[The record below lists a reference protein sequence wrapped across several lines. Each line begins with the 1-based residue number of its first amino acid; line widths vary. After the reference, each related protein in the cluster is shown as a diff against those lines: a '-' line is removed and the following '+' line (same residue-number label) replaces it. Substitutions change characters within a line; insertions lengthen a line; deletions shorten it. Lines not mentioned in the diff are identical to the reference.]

1 MTTGELSS
9 MIAYAMNILNC
20 LMMLLQVLVMINMA
34 RASCERIIEV
44 SDEES
49 SLKNGREPIYE
60 MQNGASLSRRQRQ
73 LLSIACAAVANLPV
87 MILDEATSSI
97 DIRTEVLVQQG
108 MDNLMRGRTTYVI
121 AH

>member
-1 MTTGELSS
+1 
-9 MIAYAMNILNC
+9 
-20 LMMLLQVLVMINMA
+20 
-34 RASCERIIEV
+34 
-44 SDEES
+44 
-49 SLKNGREPIYE
+49 
-60 MQNGASLSRRQRQ
+60 MQNGASLSRRQSQ

>member
-1 MTTGELSS
+1 
-9 MIAYAMNILNC
+9 MIAYTMNILNC
-20 LMMLLQVLVMINMA
+20 LMMLLQVFVMINMA

-60 MQNGASLSRRQRQ
+60 MQNRASLSRRQRQ

>member
-1 MTTGELSS
+1 

-87 MILDEATSSI
+87 MILRWKQLLRLILGQKCLFSKEWI
-97 DIRTEVLVQQG
+97 I
-108 MDNLMRGRTTYVI
+108 
-121 AH
+121 

>member
-1 MTTGELSS
+1 
-9 MIAYAMNILNC
+9 
-20 LMMLLQVLVMINMA
+20 
-34 RASCERIIEV
+34 
-44 SDEES
+44 
-49 SLKNGREPIYE
+49 

-73 LLSIACAAVANLPV
+73 LFSIACEVENLPV
-87 MILDEATSSI
+87 MSLDESTYSI

>member
-1 MTTGELSS
+1 
-9 MIAYAMNILNC
+9 
-20 LMMLLQVLVMINMA
+20 
-34 RASCERIIEV
+34 
-44 SDEES
+44 
-49 SLKNGREPIYE
+49 

-73 LLSIACAAVANLPV
+73 LLSIACAAVANLPD

>member
-1 MTTGELSS
+1 
-9 MIAYAMNILNC
+9 
-20 LMMLLQVLVMINMA
+20 
-34 RASCERIIEV
+34 
-44 SDEES
+44 
-49 SLKNGREPIYE
+49 

-73 LLSIACAAVANLPV
+73 LLSIACAAVANLPD

-121 AH
+121 AY

>member
-1 MTTGELSS
+1 
-9 MIAYAMNILNC
+9 
-20 LMMLLQVLVMINMA
+20 
-34 RASCERIIEV
+34 
-44 SDEES
+44 
-49 SLKNGREPIYE
+49 

-87 MILDEATSSI
+87 MILDESTSSI

>member
-1 MTTGELSS
+1 MTTGDLSS

-73 LLSIACAAVANLPV
+73 LLSIVANLPV

>member
-1 MTTGELSS
+1 MSPVYGRDMAGPTAVLKSVSRMKDSYTTNGGL
-9 MIAYAMNILNC
+9 LNMKF
-20 LMMLLQVLVMINMA
+20 LPEFFKAETGMMKFENFL
-34 RASCERIIEV
+34 RAFV
-44 SDEES
+44 D
-49 SLKNGREPIYE
+49 LKIPHIQFNVI
-60 MQNGASLSRRQRQ
+60 
-73 LLSIACAAVANLPV
+73 AVANLPV

>member
-1 MTTGELSS
+1 
-9 MIAYAMNILNC
+9 
-20 LMMLLQVLVMINMA
+20 
-34 RASCERIIEV
+34 
-44 SDEES
+44 
-49 SLKNGREPIYE
+49 

-87 MILDEATSSI
+87 MILDEATCSI

>member
-1 MTTGELSS
+1 
-9 MIAYAMNILNC
+9 
-20 LMMLLQVLVMINMA
+20 
-34 RASCERIIEV
+34 
-44 SDEES
+44 
-49 SLKNGREPIYE
+49 

-108 MDNLMRGRTTYVI
+108 MDNLM
-121 AH
+121 

>member
-1 MTTGELSS
+1 
-9 MIAYAMNILNC
+9 
-20 LMMLLQVLVMINMA
+20 
-34 RASCERIIEV
+34 
-44 SDEES
+44 
-49 SLKNGREPIYE
+49 
-60 MQNGASLSRRQRQ
+60 
-73 LLSIACAAVANLPV
+73 

>member
-1 MTTGELSS
+1 
-9 MIAYAMNILNC
+9 
-20 LMMLLQVLVMINMA
+20 
-34 RASCERIIEV
+34 
-44 SDEES
+44 
-49 SLKNGREPIYE
+49 

-73 LLSIACAAVANLPV
+73 LLSIACAAIANLPV
-87 MILDEATSSI
+87 MILDEETSSI

>member
-1 MTTGELSS
+1 
-9 MIAYAMNILNC
+9 
-20 LMMLLQVLVMINMA
+20 
-34 RASCERIIEV
+34 
-44 SDEES
+44 
-49 SLKNGREPIYE
+49 

-73 LLSIACAAVANLPV
+73 LLSIACAGVANLPV
-87 MILDEATSSI
+87 MILDESTSSI

>member
-1 MTTGELSS
+1 
-9 MIAYAMNILNC
+9 
-20 LMMLLQVLVMINMA
+20 
-34 RASCERIIEV
+34 
-44 SDEES
+44 
-49 SLKNGREPIYE
+49 

-87 MILDEATSSI
+87 MILDEVTSSI